1 MVANFKDWWV
11 VGTGLANALGVPRTT
26 LISAVEAGHLRWRL
40 LGSGEPVVRL
50 DDAKK
55 WAEGRR

>member
-1 MVANFKDWWV
+1 MSIRFADWWV
-11 VGTGLANALGVPRTT
+11 VGTGLANVLGVPRTT
-26 LISAVEAGHLRWRL
+26 LISAVEAGHLRWYL
-40 LGSGEPVVRL
+40 LGSHERVVLL

>member
-1 MVANFKDWWV
+1 MVANFKDWWI

-40 LGSGEPVVRL
+40 LGSHERVVL
-50 DDAKK
+50 FTDAKK
-55 WAEGRR
+55 WAEGRK

>member
-1 MVANFKDWWV
+1 MASEFGNWWT
-11 VGTGLANALGVPRTT
+11 VGTALANAIGVPRTT
-26 LISAVEAGHLRWRL
+26 LISAVYAGHISCRL

-50 DDAKK
+50 DDARK